1 MKNELTYI
9 LSLEAKE
16 ILLGCNCEDFF
27 KSNLITL
34 PYSLDL
40 LYLDTISE
48 EIKIDKVFNKEKQY
62 TRAFV
67 NVTFTQKFY
76 DMKIEEVRE
85 KLYTEG
91 FKLDGEKYVLY
102 KRTSS
107 KARKGKSVIFVKEKY
122 SKLLMDWSLLGIN
135 FEQNELIDLA
145 SLMAYSSLSMSS
157 LADTVDIPLNGI
169 VIIDEQ
175 FSSFKTSASVT
186 RLINGKVVVDNED
199 YELENNLWDGQCLI
213 DKSIFKKCGR
223 ADKGFMQLR
232 NQFFKCA
239 GFNTDIKKFLHDH
252 KVTTVKDMFGRE
264 YQAKDVKLIITK
276 SCLKLFKFAY
286 KFESEQAMYKHW
298 LDNISNTFGVCKS
311 EHESHYGHKINRLS
325 YQMINSLP
333 LTDSELKQLAKIEI
347 DYINNLKTNI
357 EAFKEHVLTLNET
370 PTRQMFLDLLR
381 VVNGIEQTD
390 VFKEWRK
397 EEISSHIKK
406 VRKGKLRITDCD
418 YATIVANPLLMLYQ
432 LIGRYDEKK
441 EPLQGHEVYT
451 TMFADG
457 EELCCFRS
465 PHIAQANTLYS
476 TNKHCKVID
485 KYFNFTPNIIVINNI
500 KSKVT
505 SILQGSDQDGDTMLV
520 TSNEILVK
528 HARKS
533 KNLPTPINAIS
544 FKVTKRPYNN
554 LSMSDIDNEISHNLI
569 GKICNTG
576 QKLNSQTERNNDL
589 ISMLSSF
596 SQLEIDRPKKY
607 FAKEE
612 LDIKKILNSIKVETP
627 YFFRYINGSENELT
641 DCSMDRLQII
651 LDKEIMRTNTTTTIT
666 LLDLLIP
673 PNDYESHKAN
683 KVQIAKIEELCVTL
697 GNKLKSI
704 NSARGTVDDRT
715 VNQRISMCKE
725 YAFCEVE
732 KMRFNSYTVTNIVK
746 RMYKDSS
753 TMSNNKRLIL
763 QAIFKAKK
771 GNLYSIFPQKS
782 KKKVS

>member
-16 ILLGCNCEDFF
+16 ILLGCNCKDFF
-27 KSNLITL
+27 KSNIITL

-48 EIKIDKVFNKEKQY
+48 EIKIEKVFNKEKQC

-76 DMKIEEVRE
+76 DMEVEAVRE

-91 FKLDGEKYVLY
+91 FVLDGEKYVLY

-107 KARKGKSVIFVKEKY
+107 KARKGESVIFVKEKY
-122 SKLLMDWSLLGIN
+122 FKLLMDWSLLGIN
-135 FEQNELIDLA
+135 FEQDELIDLA

-157 LADTVDIPLNGI
+157 LADTVDIPLN
-169 VIIDEQ
+169 
-175 FSSFKTSASVT
+175 
-186 RLINGKVVVDNED
+186 
-199 YELENNLWDGQCLI
+199 
-213 DKSIFKKCGR
+213 GR

-252 KVTTVKDMFGRE
+252 KITTVKDMFGRE
-264 YQAKDVKLIITK
+264 FQAKDVKLVITK

-311 EHESHYGHKINRLS
+311 EHESHYGYKINRLS

-357 EAFKEHVLTLNET
+357 EAFKEHVSTLNET

-381 VVNGIEQTD
+381 VVDGIEQTD

-451 TMFADG
+451 KMFADG

-465 PHIAQANTLYS
+465 PHIAQANTLYT
-476 TNKHCKVID
+476 TNKHCKAID
-485 KYFNFTPNIIVINNI
+485 KYFNFTPNIVVINNV

-505 SILQGSDQDGDTMLV
+505 SILQGSDQDGDTMLI
-520 TSNEILVK
+520 TSNKILVK
-528 HARKS
+528 HAKKS

-554 LSMSDIDNEISHNLI
+554 LSMSQIDKEIAKNLV
-569 GKICNTG
+569 GEICNAS

-596 SQLEIDRPKKY
+596 SQLEIDRAKKY
-607 FAKEE
+607 FDKQE
-612 LDIKKILNSIKVETP
+612 LDIKKILNGIKVGSP
-627 YFFRYINGSENELT
+627 YFFRYVNGSENELT
-641 DCSMDRLQII
+641 DCSMDRLQVI
-651 LDKEIMRTNTTTTIT
+651 LDKEIIRTPVTNTIT
-666 LLDLLIP
+666 LLDLLTP
-673 PNDYESHKAN
+673 PSDYESHKAN
-683 KVQIAKIEELCVTL
+683 KVQIAKIEELCETL
-697 GNKLKSI
+697 SNKVKSI
-704 NSARGTVDDRT
+704 NGARKIVGDEI
-715 VNQRISMCKE
+715 VNKRILMCKE
-725 YAFCEVE
+725 FAFYEVE
-732 KMRFNSYTVTNIVK
+732 KMKFNPYTVTNIVK

-753 TMSNNKRLIL
+753 MMVSNKRLIL

-782 KKKVS
+782 KKKIS